1 MQRSKIVP
9 IVAMVAITM
18 TTASDA
24 FGDATQ
30 RSGGGQST
38 VAPVAEAQRPAQ
50 PNIVLILT
58 DDQRFDELRH
68 LPAIQDKL
76 VERGMNL
83 RRAFVVNSLC
93 CPSRAT
99 ILTGTYSH
107 TTGVYLNGDGGAGGF
122 PDFRDGSTVAT
133 WLRGAGYR
141 TGLFGKYLNHYESAR
156 YIPPGWTHWRGLVGP
171 NSKYYDYDVS
181 IGGRLVHHGS
191 QPRDYATD
199 VFAKMTANRIRAVP
213 AGAPLF
219 AYYAPPAPHG
229 PYTAPPRY
237 LTASAGSLPHYPSF
251 NEADVSD
258 KPRWIRTQ
266 SRMSSWGVQAAQTS
280 WTLKHRTMLAVD
292 DAVRKI
298 VRALADTGRLHNTL
312 LVFTSDNGLS
322 LGEHRLHY
330 KMNAFEESIR
340 VPMIV
345 RWDGRIGAGT
355 ASRHLATNMDLAPT
369 FAAAAGVAAPA
380 SVEGR
385 SLIPLLRHGR
395 VVRRSFLIEHQHS
408 GRPEDP
414 PTYCAIRTA
423 RWKLVHNVGDRGELY
438 NLKRDPW
445 ELQNLIERP
454 RTKRI
459 RRALMQRLRGLC
471 DPRPPGMPD
480 F

>member
-9 IVAMVAITM
+9 VIAIVAIVM
-18 TTASDA
+18 TTSFDA
-24 FGDATQ
+24 V
-30 RSGGGQST
+30 GGGSQPRGTGEPAAGSHPEQQT
-38 VAPVAEAQRPAQ
+38 RAQ

-68 LPAIQDKL
+68 LPAIGSKL
-76 VERGMNL
+76 VGRGMNL

-107 TTGVYLNGDGGAGGF
+107 TTGIYLNGDGGAGGF
-122 PDFRDGSTVAT
+122 PDFRDGSTIAT
-133 WLRGAGYR
+133 WLRDAGYR

-171 NSKYYDYDVS
+171 NSAYYDYDVS
-181 IGGRLVHHGS
+181 IHGRRVHHGS
-191 QPRDYATD
+191 RPRDYATD
-199 VFAKMTANRIRAVP
+199 VFGSMTAHWIRTVP
-213 AGAPLF
+213 ASAPLF

-229 PYTAPPRY
+229 PYTPPRRY
-237 LTASAGSLPHYPSF
+237 LTTSVGSMPHYRSF

-258 KPRWIRTQ
+258 KPGWIRT
-266 SRMSSWGVQAAQTS
+266 RPRLGSSGVQAAQTS
-280 WTLKHRTMLAVD
+280 WTLQHRTLLAVD
-292 DAVRKI
+292 DAVRRI

-340 VPMIV
+340 VPMVV
-345 RWDGRIGAGT
+345 RWDGRIPAGT
-355 ASRHLATNMDLAPT
+355 VSRHLATNMDLAPT
-369 FAAAAGVAAPA
+369 FVAAAGAAAPA
-380 SVEGR
+380 GVEGR
-385 SLIPLLRHGR
+385 SLLPLLGNDR
-395 VVRRSFLIEHQHS
+395 VVRRSFLIEHKHS
-408 GRPEDP
+408 WLPEDP
-414 PTYCAIRTA
+414 PTYCAIRTT

-438 NLKRDPW
+438 NLARDPW
-445 ELQNLIERP
+445 ELRNLIGR
-454 RTKRI
+454 RGARRI
-459 RRALMQRLRGLC
+459 HRVLLRRLRRLC